1 MKLPD
6 LDALIPFGIYEEFLK
21 PYYKRMVDKIKGFG
35 KKVEF
40 HMCGKVEPFIMDLA
54 EMGVPVVSAFI
65 LDGINDQDAFALS
78 ASPLSLNYAQL
89 KINRTWVKVAVF
101 GRGQHAARRIGACPS
116 FRARSAG
123 FVVRNLKD
131 QRYDM

>member
-1 MKLPD
+1 MFGVPWAINDAGPMPDTTKPPLESMADWRDVVKLPD

-78 ASPLSLNYAQL
+78 ASPLSLNYA
-89 KINRTWVKVAVF
+89 
-101 GRGQHAARRIGACPS
+101 
-116 FRARSAG
+116 
-123 FVVRNLKD
+123 
-131 QRYDM
+131 